1 MPDLPPVGHKASITR
16 TITQDDVAMFAR
28 VSGDNQRLHLDPDF
42 AARTRFKRRLAHG
55 MISAGLISAA
65 LGTKL
70 APEFLAVYLTQ
81 QLRFRMPVFIGDTV
95 TAEVEVTAV
104 DPDKRVLTLRTDCA
118 NQNGETV
125 VKGEAT
131 VLLDPLG

>member
-1 MPDLPPVGHKASITR
+1 MPKLPAVGHKAWITR
-16 TITQDDVAMFAR
+16 TITQEDVAMFAK
-28 VSGDNQRLHLDPDF
+28 VSGDDQRLHLDADF
-42 AARTRFKRRLAHG
+42 AARTRFKKPLAHG

-65 LGTKL
+65 FGTKL
-70 APEFLAVYLTQ
+70 APEFVAVYLTQ

-104 DPDKRVLTLRTDCA
+104 DDEKRILTLRTDCA
-118 NQNGETV
+118 NQNAETV

-131 VLLDPLG
+131 VLLDPLE

>member
-1 MPDLPPVGHKASITR
+1 MPELPAVGHKASFTK
-16 TITQDDVAMFAR
+16 TITQDDVGMFAKI
-28 VSGDNQRLHLDPDF
+28 SGDDQRLHLDAEF
-42 AARTRFKRRLAHG
+42 AARTRFKKPLAHG

-70 APEFLAVYLTQ
+70 APGFVAVYLTQ

-104 DPDKRVLTLRTDCA
+104 DGEKRILTLRTDCA
-118 NQNGETV
+118 NQNGEAV

-131 VLLDPLG
+131 VMLDPLD

>member
-1 MPDLPPVGHKASITR
+1 MPKLPAVGHKASITR
-16 TITQDDVAMFAR
+16 TITQEDVAMFAK
-28 VSGDNQRLHLDPDF
+28 VSGDDQRLHLDADF
-42 AARTRFKRRLAHG
+42 AARTRFKKPLAHG

-70 APEFLAVYLTQ
+70 APEFVAVYLTQ

-104 DPDKRVLTLRTDCA
+104 DDEKRILTLRTDCA
-118 NQNGETV
+118 NQNAETV

-131 VLLDPLG
+131 VLLDPLE